1 MWAEKK
7 KSRRGGHTS
16 WKPLSGRTAVWK
28 RHYHIISI
36 FFFFFFHRGYDL
48 SNHTAISEGERGNL
62 NQLKDRRT
70 YGWLIRP
77 AFTCWLRSTSWI
89 KMPRCQQQQQEE
101 EGEGR
106 HPELLN
112 ATVKTC
118 IFRARSEPLLMIQG
132 HTVRRRQL
140 RRFTGFTESEFQEV
154 FLHNRLV
161 IARLRKRT
169 RQCGSPDF
177 NPVCWEWLSYPDPF
191 DWLSAGRLPRW
202 PTK

>member
-1 MWAEKK
+1 MATLIFLFPPGVGRKK
-7 KSRRGGHTS
+7 KKK
-16 WKPLSGRTAVWK
+16 KPQDEGVIWAGSLYLAGQQFGSGIT
-28 RHYHIISI
+28 ISLA
-36 FFFFFFHRGYDL
+36 FFFFFSQGIWFIKPYRNQRG
-48 SNHTAISEGERGNL
+48 GGRGNL

-89 KMPRCQQQQQEE
+89 KTPRCQQEE
-101 EGEGR
+101 EERGEGR
-106 HPELLN
+106 HPEL
-112 ATVKTC
+112 A
-118 IFRARSEPLLMIQG
+118 SQG
-132 HTVRRRQL
+132 HLLRRRQL
-140 RRFTGFTESEFQEV
+140 RRLTGFTESEFQEV

-161 IARLRKRT
+161 IARLCKRT
-169 RQCGSPDF
+169 RHCGSPDF